1 MMRRHV
7 RGYVYAAAA
16 AAVLI
21 FLTFAA
27 RILSVNDPAPAD
39 VIVVLNGGTWART
52 VGGLAF
58 LRRGEA
64 PRLVRDIDADA
75 SDWGQS
81 EPDLARQWIAHLPAP
96 EPQQVSV
103 CASAALSTLAEAK
116 LVQPCLEG
124 ARTVLIVTSQY
135 HTRRAREVFRHVDP
149 RRTYYVAGVNEPRYF
164 GVDWW
169 RHREWAKTTAT
180 EWLKLIWWESVDRWR
195 HP

>member
-1 MMRRHV
+1 MMRRHL

-27 RILSVNDPAPAD
+27 RILSVSNPAPAD
-39 VIVVLNGGTWART
+39 VILVLNGGTWART
-52 VGGLAF
+52 TGGLAL

-64 PRLVRDIDADA
+64 PRMVLDVDADVT
-75 SDWGQS
+75 DWGQP
-81 EPDLARQWIAHLPAP
+81 EPDLARQWIARLPAP
-96 EPQQVSV
+96 EPQQVAV

-116 LVQPCLEG
+116 LVQPCLDG

-135 HTRRAREVFRHVDP
+135 HTRRAREIFRHVDP
-149 RRTYYVAGVNEPRYF
+149 RRTYDVVGVNEPRYF

-180 EWLKLIWWESVDRWR
+180 EWCKLIWWEAVDRWR